1 MKKVVL
7 IGGIGSGKSTVRDMF
22 AQLGA
27 GVVKLDDIGHEVL
40 AFPETK
46 AALRDVFGDGIF
58 DDAGDIVR
66 ARLAAAAFDTAEHTR
81 QLDAVT
87 HPAIMGECFR
97 RVDALGET
105 HDAVV
110 VEVTAGEMTRAA
122 FSWADAVVAVAAPE
136 AVRFERAC
144 ARGDQDESDV
154 RARMARQPSDDAR
167 ASIADYVI
175 DNGGDIDATRRAVA
189 AVLADLLA

>member
-7 IGGIGSGKSTVRDMF
+7 IGGIGSGKSTVCDMF

-46 AALRDVFGDGIF
+46 AALRDAFGDGIF

-122 FSWADAVVAVAAPE
+122 FSWADAVVAVARP
-136 AVRFERAC
+136 RPC
-144 ARGDQDESDV
+144 ASSA
-154 RARMARQPSDDAR
+154 RARAAIRTNRTCAHAWRGSR
-167 ASIADYVI
+167 A
-175 DNGGDIDATRRAVA
+175 TMRAHRSPTT
-189 AVLADLLA
+189 